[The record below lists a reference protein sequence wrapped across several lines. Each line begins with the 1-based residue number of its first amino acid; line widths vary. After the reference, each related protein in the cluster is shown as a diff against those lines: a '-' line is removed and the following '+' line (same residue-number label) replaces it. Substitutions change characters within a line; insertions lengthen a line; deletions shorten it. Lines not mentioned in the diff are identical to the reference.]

1 MEYVTLADTGITV
14 SRICLGMMSYGD
26 PGWQGWV
33 LDDAAGCGFVR
44 QALDLGVTMFDT
56 ADAYSAGESE
66 AILGRAIRSLVA
78 RNQVVVATKVGLP
91 AGRQTGGLS
100 PAYLHQAIDASLRR
114 LGMDHVDL
122 YQAHGWDPDVPVAET
137 MGALADIVQAG
148 KARAV
153 GACNF
158 AAWQLAVAN
167 RGGAALS
174 TMQVQLNLLH
184 REEQREMLPCCA
196 HEHVAPLAY
205 SPLARGRLATAS
217 TAREQRRALK
227 DRKGERLYGDTEPGV
242 SAALAALAAQRGEPV
257 AQLALAWVLGTA
269 PVAACII
276 GATEPA
282 HLVQAAAATVTRL
295 AADERALLEAAYVP
309 RWPEL
314 GDLSGRV
321 S

>member
-158 AAWQLAVAN
+158 AAWQLAAAN
-167 RGGAALS
+167 RGGPVLEHHAGAAQPAASRGAAGDAALLRAR
-174 TMQVQLNLLH
+174 T
-184 REEQREMLPCCA
+184 R
-196 HEHVAPLAY
+196 VAAWP
-205 SPLARGRLATAS
+205 
-217 TAREQRRALK
+217 TARWRA
-227 DRKGERLYGDTEPGV
+227 DVWPRPTP
-242 SAALAALAAQRGEPV
+242 RGSIVGP
-257 AQLALAWVLGTA
+257 
-269 PVAACII
+269 
-276 GATEPA
+276 
-282 HLVQAAAATVTRL
+282 
-295 AADERALLEAAYVP
+295 
-309 RWPEL
+309 
-314 GDLSGRV
+314 
-321 S
+321 

>member
-1 MEYVTLADTGITV
+1 MEYVTLADTGIAV

-33 LDDAAGCGFVR
+33 LDEAAGCGFVR

-66 AILGRAIRSLVA
+66 AILGRAIRSLAA

-91 AGRQTGGLS
+91 VGRQTGGLS

-122 YQAHGWDPDVPVAET
+122 YQAHGWDPDVPIAET

-158 AAWQLAVAN
+158 TAWQLAAAN
-167 RGGAALS
+167 RGGAVLS
-174 TMQVQLNLLH
+174 TMQLQLNLLH

-196 HEHVAPLAY
+196 HERVSPLAY

-217 TAREQRRALK
+217 TAREQRRALT
-227 DRKGERLYGDTEPGV
+227 DRKGERLYGDAEPGV
-242 SAALAALAAQRGEPV
+242 SAALTTLAAQRGEPV
-257 AQLALAWVLGTA
+257 AQLALTWVLGTA

-276 GATEPA
+276 GATEPS
-282 HLVQAAAATVTRL
+282 HLVQAAAASATRL
-295 AADERALLEAAYVP
+295 AARERALLEAAYVP